1 MVDPSIVETYS
12 VGKEGFIVALCEAL
26 GVTEIF
32 NQTLNST
39 NGRPVDIPYGV
50 VAMMMMVN
58 MCHDHM
64 PISRL
69 KDYYEYIDLEGLFH
83 QSISLDQINDDRFGG
98 FLDLFHEAGCKKIF
112 SQIAA
117 NAVSLYG
124 IQVKN
129 INFDTTS
136 KVMWG
141 QYETSEEVSQNPLEP
156 KKRPLNPYE
165 KTFHRPST

>member
-69 KDYYEYIDLEGLFH
+69 KDYYEYTDLEGLFH
-83 QSISLDQINDDRFGG
+83 QPISLDQINDDRFGG
-98 FLDLFHEAGCKKIF
+98 FLDLFHEA
-112 SQIAA
+112 
-117 NAVSLYG
+117 AV
-124 IQVKN
+124 
-129 INFDTTS
+129 
-136 KVMWG
+136 
-141 QYETSEEVSQNPLEP
+141 
-156 KKRPLNPYE
+156 KRF
-165 KTFHRPST
+165 FHRLLLTLCLFMGFK